1 MNAELAKPFESRVF
15 ALPRVIW
22 PGSIE
27 VCGYCTAT
35 QMTPEIVAGIVLE
48 TERAIGEPITH
59 TCRKTFPEPRKTS
72 VQEEVILAWK
82 SRKRLLQLSTKLS
95 RPNLVTISANRHPRP
110 TGAAYPA
117 DWGEFRI
124 LIRREA
130 PDALQVIARLQE
142 YGRIS
147 GAFFARADSPDWWES
162 SNRSKVSGEVVAM
175 PCLRI
180 ASEAGWALGLS
191 LGWINYFGSRAARE
205 LGLDEAARTAGAHKV
220 EVTADGGR
228 LLWIT
233 AEPLN
238 FCDETHRQCYSRL
251 LQELSSHAM
260 AQ

>member
-1 MNAELAKPFESRVF
+1 MSAELAKPFESRVF
-15 ALPRVIW
+15 AIPRVIW

-27 VCGYCTAT
+27 VCGYCTAA
-35 QMTPEIVAGIVLE
+35 QMTPEVVEGIVLE
-48 TERAIGEPITH
+48 TEKAIGEPITH
-59 TCRKTFPEPRKTS
+59 TCRKTFPEPRKIS

-95 RPNLVTISANRHPRP
+95 RPNLVTIGANRHPRP
-110 TGAAYPA
+110 KGAAYPA

-130 PDALQVIARLQE
+130 PDALQVITRLQE
-142 YGRIS
+142 YSRIS

-162 SNRSKVSGEVVAM
+162 YRRSRAPGDVAAM
-175 PCLRI
+175 PSLRI
-180 ASEAGWALGLS
+180 ASEPGWALGSS
-191 LGWINYFGSRAARE
+191 LGWINYFGARAARE

-233 AEPLN
+233 EEPFD
-238 FCDETHRQCYSRL
+238 FCDEAHRQRYSGL